1 VVTKCQVLSPQFA
14 ALLDEMNVIG
24 ARLSPAKELVTRD
37 TSIASVLVPCSRE
50 RRDVLE
56 SWHSGGV
63 ASQDVENGFGAKTW
77 HSGASDVLDTYWEG
91 PARVNEP
98 LRLREKQRR
107 PGLIVRHD
115 AYRTR
120 FETE

>member
-1 VVTKCQVLSPQFA
+1 LSPQFA

-24 ARLSPAKELVTRD
+24 ARLPAAKELVARD

-56 SWHSGGV
+56 SRHSGRV
-63 ASQDVENGFGAKTW
+63 ACQDVENGLGAKTW
-77 HSGASDVLDTYWEG
+77 HSGASDMLDTYREG
-91 PARVNEP
+91 PARVSEP
-98 LRLREKQRR
+98 FRLSEKQRR
-107 PGLIVRHD
+107 PILIVRHD
-115 AYRTR
+115 AYGTR